1 MTGPTDDHRPDQRP
15 DDRPDDRDN
24 RQLPGLLVVL
34 AGPSGVGK
42 GTVRERVFEEL
53 PDARLSVSA
62 TTRPARP
69 GEEPGVHYDFVDRE
83 DFERRITEGELLE
96 WAEYVGNLYGTPLR
110 QVEEQVAAGHVVF
123 LDIEVQGALQVKQR
137 KPDALMIFLVPPSWE
152 ELERRL
158 RSRGTEDESTMRQ
171 RLHTAREELAQQ
183 ERFDLVLV
191 NDDVDR
197 CAGDVLEAIH
207 EARTEDRGGD

>member
-1 MTGPTDDHRPDQRP
+1 MTDGHPDS
-15 DDRPDDRDN
+15 
-24 RQLPGLLVVL
+24 LPGLLVVL

-42 GTVRERVFEEL
+42 GTVRERIFEQL

-69 GEEPGVHYDFVDRE
+69 GEQEGVHYHFVDRDGFEELIEE
-83 DFERRITEGELLE
+83 DQLLE
-96 WAEYVGNLYGTPLR
+96 WAEYVGNLYGTPR
-110 QVEEQVAAGHVVF
+110 RPVEEQVAAGRVVF
-123 LDIEVQGALQVKQR
+123 LDIEVQGALRVKAR
-137 KPDALMIFLVPPSWE
+137 KPDALMVFLLPPSWD

-158 RSRGTEDESTMRQ
+158 RNRGTEDERTMSL

-183 ERFDLVLV
+183 DRFDLVIV

-197 CAGDVLEAIH
+197 CAGEVLDAIR
-207 EARTEDRGGD
+207 EARIAARTGD

>member
-1 MTGPTDDHRPDQRP
+1 MTDTSDERTAHSEIP
-15 DDRPDDRDN
+15 DDG
-24 RQLPGLLVVL
+24 QLPGLLVVL

-62 TTRPARP
+62 TTRAARP
-69 GEEPGVHYDFVDRE
+69 GEEAGVHYHFVDRD
-83 DFERRITEGELLE
+83 DFERRITGGELLE

-110 QVEEQVAAGHVVF
+110 EVEEEIAAGRVVF

-137 KPDALMIFLVPPSWE
+137 RPDALMIFLVPPSWE

-158 RSRGTEDESTMRQ
+158 RSRGTEDESTLRQ

-183 ERFDLVLV
+183 ERFDLVIV

-197 CAGDVLEAIH
+197 CASEVLEAIR
-207 EARTEDRGGD
+207 EARAGDRGDD